1 MTTIPQKAVSLPK
14 LRLEHEILS
23 LLQSIHDYLDSIHD
37 TSVPKS
43 YSHFCLFRPEHSS
56 REAGKR
62 SFPVSEHSQLFALLW
77 DIHDQNLL
85 SATLLPTPRPFIAHN
100 SFRPPSRTQLH
111 SHDYIE
117 MFYIVKGE
125 YRQRILDREIT
136 FHQGEV
142 CLIDKNCQHQELL
155 NGTSATILFLGI
167 SNMMFDLT
175 MKQHLPTERIASF
188 INTALLEQKATQ
200 QYLHFTPR
208 TQESISKMESVL
220 SYLLH
225 ELRFYDT
232 ASTFICQGLFL
243 RIFFILSQEYDF
255 SLSKRQRKK
264 MNELLTEEVTDYMN
278 QHLSQISIQDLSRT
292 FHFNEDYFNRL
303 LKSQMGMTYTE
314 YLQLL
319 RLRKAEHLLLHTTK
333 TVEEISHC
341 VGYHN
346 KGYFYKIFVERHQ
359 VTPAQFR
366 LTQRS
371 KGEA

>member
-1 MTTIPQKAVSLPK
+1 MSLI
-14 LRLEHEILS
+14 EV
-23 LLQSIHDYLDSIHD
+23 IHDYLYSIHN

-43 YSHFCLFRPEHSS
+43 YAHFCIFHLENSS
-56 REAGKR
+56 YEKGKR
-62 SFPVSEHSQLFALLW
+62 SFPISENAQLFALLW
-77 DIHDQNLL
+77 NVHDQHIL
-85 SATLLPTPRPFIAHN
+85 SATMLPTNQPFIANN
-100 SFRPPSRTQLH
+100 SFRSPSRTQLH

-117 MFYIVKGE
+117 MFYIVEGE

-188 INTALLEQKATQ
+188 INTALLEQKSTQ

-208 TQESISKMESVL
+208 TQESIPKMESVL
-220 SYLLH
+220 QYLLH
-225 ELRFYDT
+225 ELRFYDA

-278 QHLSQISIQDLSRT
+278 NHLGQISIQDLSHA

-303 LKSQMGMTYTE
+303 LKSQTGMTYTE

-319 RLRKAEHLLLHTTK
+319 RLRKAEQLLIHTNK
-333 TVEEISHC
+333 TIEEISQC

-346 KGYFYKIFVERHQ
+346 KGYFYKIFAERHQ
-359 VTPAQFR
+359 LTPAQFR